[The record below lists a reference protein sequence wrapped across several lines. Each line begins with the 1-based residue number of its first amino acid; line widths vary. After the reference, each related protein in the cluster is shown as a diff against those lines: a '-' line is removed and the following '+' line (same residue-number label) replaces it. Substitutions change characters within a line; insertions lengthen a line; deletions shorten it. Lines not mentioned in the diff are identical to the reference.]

1 MRLLHMYIYTY
12 VCDDGNAPFVLRL
25 VDSKAVSGFAFVLNS
40 AVLHFCSHS
49 RMALSLALSL
59 SLSIPLRTDAARESL
74 AAPELDVELRRL
86 SAYAAQISLW
96 RTAKRFG
103 WQPRSAFTQW
113 ATSG

>member
-1 MRLLHMYIYTY
+1 MYIYTY

-59 SLSIPLRTDAARESL
+59 SLSLSHFERMLLEREPGC
-74 AAPELDVELRRL
+74 A
-86 SAYAAQISLW
+86 
-96 RTAKRFG
+96 
-103 WQPRSAFTQW
+103 
-113 ATSG
+113 